1 MALVVS
7 MSSTRRR
14 DLINAHGYP
23 IHRPGITQFVPQ
35 FGDFL
40 EEEKMLHFPCVSLSN
55 LSKMF
60 GEKNDMRSK
69 MIGRSFSN
77 PDLLAI
83 ENEIIRINKLITSH
97 RRRCRHCK
105 LRENRAAFI
114 PIPAPQRF

>member
-1 MALVVS
+1 

-14 DLINAHGYP
+14 DLINAHGDP

-55 LSKMF
+55 LSKML
-60 GEKNDMRSK
+60 GEKYDMRNK
-69 MIGRSFSN
+69 MIGRSFSD

-105 LRENRAAFI
+105 LRENRAA
-114 PIPAPQRF
+114 

>member
-14 DLINAHGYP
+14 DIINAHGYP

>member
-1 MALVVS
+1 
-7 MSSTRRR
+7 
-14 DLINAHGYP
+14 
-23 IHRPGITQFVPQ
+23 
-35 FGDFL
+35 
-40 EEEKMLHFPCVSLSN
+40 MLHFPCVSLSN